1 MKKYLLP
8 EKGHYYKAN
17 LHCHTTISDGR
28 YTPDEIKRDYKEK
41 GYSVIA
47 YTDHDMLI
55 PHHDLTD
62 NEFLALSAFEVE
74 MQSQYPNV
82 PTQKTCHICMIAK
95 VPETEMQPCWNEKYA
110 YIGNAE
116 KHGYKVKFDESQ
128 PPFEREYSP
137 ECINEIMRICRENGF
152 FVTYNHPTWSQE
164 SYPQYI
170 KYNNMDA
177 MEIYNHEC
185 AVLGYDEHNSR
196 VYDDMLRGGKR
207 IFCVAT
213 DDTHREKGRFGGFTM
228 IKADKLEYRT
238 ITKALEMGSFYA
250 SEGPIINDLW
260 VEDDKVHITFEPAR
274 EVFITKGIRKNARV
288 CEEDGELREA
298 VFDITK
304 DDIYFR
310 ITVVGH
316 DGKKAYTNA
325 YFIDEI

>member
-8 EKGHYYKAN
+8 EKGKFYKAN
-17 LHCHTTISDGR
+17 LHCHTNISDGA
-28 YTPDEIKRDYKEK
+28 YSPEEIKRDYKGM
-41 GYSVIA
+41 GYSIVA
-47 YTDHDMLI
+47 YTDHDMFI
-55 PHHDLTD
+55 PHHELTD
-62 NEFLALSAFEVE
+62 DEFLALSAFEVE
-74 MQSQYPNV
+74 INEKYPNT
-82 PTQKTCHICMIAK
+82 PYTKTCHLCMITK
-95 VPETEMQPCWNEKYA
+95 DPEMEMQPCWNEKYA

-116 KHGYKVKFDESQ
+116 KHRHKVKFDQSL
-128 PPFEREYSP
+128 PPYERVYSH
-137 ECINEIMRICRENGF
+137 ECINDMIKTFSKSGF

-164 SYPQYI
+164 SYPQYMGY
-170 KYNNMDA
+170 KGMDA

-185 AVLGYDEHNSR
+185 IVVGQDEHNGK
-196 VYDDMLRGGKR
+196 VYDDIVRSGKR
-207 IFCVAT
+207 IYCVAT
-213 DDTHREKGRFGGFTM
+213 DDTHGESGRFGGFTM

-274 EVFITKGIRKNARV
+274 EVFITKGIRKNTRV